1 MINFYAGIGSRNTPE
16 NILNIMKFIAI
27 KLDSDGFCLRSGHA
41 IGADTAFESNI
52 KNKEIFEA
60 NDASL
65 KAIEYA
71 SNFHNNWNNCSNYV
85 KKLHGRNSMIILGK
99 NLDQPVKFVIC
110 WTQNG
115 KDIGGTGLSIRIA
128 KHNNIPVFNLYNEN
142 VLTRF
147 QNYINSDIINMMI

>member
-85 KKLHGRNSMIILGK
+85 KKLHGRNAMIILGK
-99 NLDQPVKFVIC
+99 NEVENNSISVRKRDGEKMDNISLDEF
-110 WTQNG
+110 
-115 KDIGGTGLSIRIA
+115 L
-128 KHNNIPVFNLYNEN
+128 NNLKEEIKEAFNK
-142 VLTRF
+142 
-147 QNYINSDIINMMI
+147 